1 MSFRR
6 DADIRYAFEPVRCIR
21 TKNRVPILRTQDL
34 AVEADIHSRIPLTA
48 SSTYSTC
55 HLVLFLPSCILSSV
69 LYSVFRFVLCLSV
82 YILPTAFL
90 RIVASSGFQT

>member
-21 TKNRVPILRTQDL
+21 TKNRVPILRTQDF
-34 AVEADIHSRIPLTA
+34 AVEANIHSRIPLTA

-55 HLVLFLPSCILSSV
+55 HLVFFLPSCVLSSV
-69 LYSVFRFVLCLSV
+69 LYSVFRLVFCLPFCPLSV
-82 YILPTAFL
+82 GVYSTYRLSAYC
-90 RIVASSGFQT
+90 